1 MEKVNLFIHKNFNSI
16 FDIINTRNPLY
27 NEKGI
32 LLLTKDLFLK
42 TDNEKLNIL
51 RSKFKETVVIEDF
64 LNLPFNRLNV
74 SKIVSIGFSDVTRYS
89 KLYEKIGSTN
99 SHTKNFILI
108 EFHEVNDAIN

>member
-42 TDNEKLNIL
+42 TDNE
-51 RSKFKETVVIEDF
+51 
-64 LNLPFNRLNV
+64 
-74 SKIVSIGFSDVTRYS
+74 
-89 KLYEKIGSTN
+89 
-99 SHTKNFILI
+99 
-108 EFHEVNDAIN
+108 

>member
-1 MEKVNLFIHKNFNSI
+1 MKKINLFIHKSLNSLLYLA
-16 FDIINTRNPLY
+16 NSKNPSY
-27 NEKGI
+27 NNKSI
-32 LLLTKDLFLK
+32 LLLTEDLFLK
-42 TDNEKLNIL
+42 ADNEKLNIL

-99 SHTKNFILI
+99 SHTQNFILI

>member
-1 MEKVNLFIHKNFNSI
+1 MKKINLFIHKSLNSLL
-16 FDIINTRNPLY
+16 DLANSKNPSC
-27 NEKGI
+27 NDKSI
-32 LLLTKDLFLK
+32 LLLTEDLFLK
-42 TDNEKLNIL
+42 ADNEKLNIL

-99 SHTKNFILI
+99 SHTQNFILI